1 MVEVFSMHRHA
12 GRVHW
17 LVWLFIGI
25 VVIFAAVAL
34 APVMGELRR
43 PPYQRPADEFI
54 RALAQNRFQ
63 AAERVVDK
71 ASLPKE
77 KKDIKERWQE
87 RQRYGWGTVTSVEL
101 VETIRS
107 PAELKH
113 PRAAESWRIQYH
125 VQGDLNYGTALV
137 YVAPTKHGWKVVDYE
152 FR

>member
-1 MVEVFSMHRHA
+1 MQRYA

-17 LVWLFIGI
+17 VVALFIGI

-34 APVMGELRR
+34 APVVGEMRR

-54 RALAQNRFQ
+54 RALARKDFQ

-71 ASLPKE
+71 SALPKE
-77 KKDIKERWQE
+77 KRDIKKAWQ
-87 RQRYGWGTVTSVEL
+87 QKQQYSWGNITSVEL
-101 VETIRS
+101 VDAVQA

-113 PRAAESWRIQYH
+113 PRMAESWRIEYN
-125 VQGDLNYGTALV
+125 VQGDLTYGTAWV
-137 YVAPTKHGWKVVDYE
+137 YVAPLNGGWKVVDYE

>member
-1 MVEVFSMHRHA
+1 MHRHA

-25 VVIFAAVAL
+25 VVIFAVVAL
-34 APVMGELRR
+34 APVMAELRR

-54 RALAQNRFQ
+54 RALAQNRFA

-77 KKDIKERWQE
+77 KQDIKKSWQE
-87 RQRYGWGTVTSVEL
+87 RQQYGWGNVTSVEL
-101 VETIRS
+101 VEVIRS

-137 YVAPTKHGWKVVDYE
+137 YVAPTKRGWKVVDYE

>member
-1 MVEVFSMHRHA
+1 MRRYA

-17 LVWLFIGI
+17 MVWLFIGI

-34 APVMGELRR
+34 APVMSELRR
-43 PPYQRPADEFI
+43 PPYQRSADEFI
-54 RALAQNRFQ
+54 RDLARNRFKE
-63 AAERVVDK
+63 AERVVDK

-77 KKDIKERWQE
+77 KQDIKKSWQE
-87 RQRYGWGTVTSVEL
+87 RQQYGWGTITSVEL
-101 VETIRS
+101 VEVIPS

-125 VQGDLNYGTALV
+125 VQGDLTYGTALV
-137 YVAPTKHGWKVVDYE
+137 YVAPTKRGWKVVDYE